1 MKLLTQETELAEEGP
16 AEEIAWQ
23 PEVLDG
29 SGMAENIPA
38 DLDLAEVWYWLHSR
52 LKALGELSHDDARL
66 TALLNWNDV
75 TVSDAL
81 QSARL
86 HINQL
91 DEEEEIRQAH
101 LEFLTAEFLARQI
114 LEKEPIPSRELRP
127 A

>member
-1 MKLLTQETELAEEGP
+1 MESLTKKTQFAEEGP
-16 AEEIAWQ
+16 AEQIAWQ

-29 SGMAENIPA
+29 SGLAENIPA

-52 LKALGELSHDDARL
+52 LRALGEMPHDDARL

-81 QSARL
+81 QAARL

-91 DEEEEIRQAH
+91 DEEGETRQAH
-101 LEFLTAEFLARQI
+101 LEFLTAEFLARQV

>member
-1 MKLLTQETELAEEGP
+1 MEFLTNKKELVVEGP

-29 SGMAENIPA
+29 SALAEDIPA
-38 DLDLAEVWYWLHSR
+38 DLDLSEVWYWLHSR
-52 LKALGELSHDDARL
+52 LKALGKLSHDDARL

-101 LEFLTAEFLARQI
+101 LEFLTAEFLARQV

>member
-1 MKLLTQETELAEEGP
+1 MELLSDKTELAVEGP

-29 SGMAENIPA
+29 CALAESIPA

-81 QSARL
+81 HAARL
-86 HINQL
+86 HVNKL
-91 DEEEEIRQAH
+91 DEEEAIRQAH
-101 LEFLTAEFLARQI
+101 LEFLTAEYLARQV
-114 LEKEPIPSRELRP
+114 LEKEAIPSRELRP

>member
-1 MKLLTQETELAEEGP
+1 MELLSNKTEPAVEGP
-16 AEEIAWQ
+16 AEEISWR

-29 SGMAENIPA
+29 CALAECIPA
-38 DLDLAEVWYWLHSR
+38 DLDLEEVWYWLHSR

-81 QSARL
+81 HAARL
-86 HINQL
+86 HVNKL
-91 DEEEEIRQAH
+91 DEEEAIRQAH

-114 LEKEPIPSRELRP
+114 LEKEDIPSRELRP